1 MNTSTT
7 SQFVAS
13 KDRVFW
19 GWIFLIFGSIFF
31 LGFLYA
37 AVISKLLPPSGNVI
51 ISAIQKDRYYC
62 FLVPLTIPILIV
74 AVYFHWLSMKL
85 FKHAWLFGPCQFRAS
100 NLCSYL
106 WKERLPGVFSFW
118 GSVFF
123 FFFFS
128 LYPPLSLDLISS
140 LGMETFLAA
149 NRNPIHLSWNS
160 SWTDRLREELV
171 VSIECNA
178 LKLSLLEV
186 KTLPSK
192 SNSNLKWLQTLLLQ

>member
-1 MNTSTT
+1 MNTSIT

-85 FKHAWLFGPCQFRAS
+85 FKHA
-100 NLCSYL
+100 
-106 WKERLPGVFSFW
+106 
-118 GSVFF
+118 
-123 FFFFS
+123 
-128 LYPPLSLDLISS
+128 
-140 LGMETFLAA
+140 
-149 NRNPIHLSWNS
+149 
-160 SWTDRLREELV
+160 
-171 VSIECNA
+171 
-178 LKLSLLEV
+178 
-186 KTLPSK
+186 
-192 SNSNLKWLQTLLLQ
+192 